1 MEFKYLLSYSRIDL
15 FDVKDFKRNSTDG
28 TSSEN
33 VFKEN
38 LMLQFSRLEEFS
50 MGMFSRWWTLDEL
63 QCENSLNNQLSTLHT
78 CF

>member
-38 LMLQFSRLEEFS
+38 LMLQFSWLEEFS
-50 MGMFSRWWTLDEL
+50 MGMFSRW
-63 QCENSLNNQLSTLHT
+63 
-78 CF
+78 